1 MVKTEFKL
9 KGLCRDIRMDC
20 LHIGAISLAYV
31 LPNPEWYVPPHSH
44 TGFEIHIIPKGRG
57 VINIEGTEFAVGPGE
72 FYITGPFVKHE
83 QTTDKSSPMGEYCLE
98 CDISIIDEASTPAAL
113 QQAQLIRRVL
123 SGVYPKAFK
132 DDKVIALVRE
142 LLNEDKQRQTGC
154 SFRTQ
159 ALIIDLILRI
169 VRVISDFNAPAAPV
183 YPPNSFEFQAERIMS
198 YIKANYKEDINLSHA
213 SGALFISG
221 RQINRIM
228 EKRFGQSFHSCLMN
242 HRIMVAKAL
251 LATTTLPIEQV
262 AAEAGFSSHFY
273 MYQVFKR
280 QGLPTP
286 AFIRSCSHVD

>member
-1 MVKTEFKL
+1 MLNTPFLLYFLQFHYIIVKKAHSIIKQDLLLRNQDTFMVKTEFKL

-123 SGVYPKAFK
+123 SGVYP
-132 DDKVIALVRE
+132 R
-142 LLNEDKQRQTGC
+142 LLK
-154 SFRTQ
+154 
-159 ALIIDLILRI
+159 
-169 VRVISDFNAPAAPV
+169 
-183 YPPNSFEFQAERIMS
+183 M
-198 YIKANYKEDINLSHA
+198 
-213 SGALFISG
+213 
-221 RQINRIM
+221 
-228 EKRFGQSFHSCLMN
+228 
-242 HRIMVAKAL
+242 
-251 LATTTLPIEQV
+251 
-262 AAEAGFSSHFY
+262 
-273 MYQVFKR
+273 
-280 QGLPTP
+280 
-286 AFIRSCSHVD
+286 IRL